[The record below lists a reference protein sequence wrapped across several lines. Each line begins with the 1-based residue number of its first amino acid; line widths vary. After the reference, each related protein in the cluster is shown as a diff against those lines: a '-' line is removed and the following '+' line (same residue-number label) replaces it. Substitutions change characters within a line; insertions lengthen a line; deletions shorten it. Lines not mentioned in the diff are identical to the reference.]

1 MDYEET
7 MVDEEFDDTE
17 VDDTLPEGII
27 EEDESEEEFPDE
39 EELDIDDLDDD
50 SESYEEPEEEAPA
63 DDEPPPTEPGWM
75 KKRIGKA
82 VEKAVR
88 ETEARMQAM
97 FEQQMKP
104 IREKMIED
112 EAQELVRS
120 RKVADIETAR
130 ELVRYRQGQP
140 TSANTH
146 GEAQVRGEQPR
157 NDRGQF
163 TSQEQ
168 IANDARTRTQIDMLA
183 RQADKIKANGGP
195 DVIKE
200 FTENKDLQR
209 RVVNG
214 ELDMYDI
221 ADMMQ
226 SRKTKR
232 PPTPARS
239 PNGAANSAPNAF
251 SNMSSKQF
259 KKFEDRLEEGGS
271 YTFRH

>member
-1 MDYEET
+1 MDFDET
-7 MVDEEFDDTE
+7 MVEEEFDDVE
-17 VDDTLPEGII
+17 ADDTLPDDII
-27 EEDESEEEFPDE
+27 EEDESEEEEFPEE

-50 SESYEEPEEEAPA
+50 PEESEEPEKEAPA
-63 DDEPPPTEPGWM
+63 DEDPPASEPGWM

-130 ELVRYRQGQP
+130 ELVRYRQGQAA
-140 TSANTH
+140 SAPQ
-146 GEAQVRGEQPR
+146 EKEQVERPR

-163 TSQEQ
+163 VSQQQAVEE
-168 IANDARTRTQIDMLA
+168 ARTQARIDELSK
-183 RQADKIKANGGP
+183 QADKIKAAGGP

-200 FTENKDLQR
+200 FTENPDIKR
-209 RVVNG
+209 RVVSG
-214 ELDMYDI
+214 ELDMYDV
-221 ADMMQ
+221 ARLMKKGN
-226 SRKTKR
+226 RAK
-232 PPTPARS
+232 PPTPTRS
-239 PNGAANSAPNAF
+239 PNGATNVTPNAF
-251 SNMSSKQF
+251 ANMSSKQF
-259 KKFEDRLEEGGS
+259 ARFEKQLDDGGR
-271 YTFRH
+271 YTFKH

>member
-7 MVDEEFDDTE
+7 MVEEFDDVE
-17 VDDTLPEGII
+17 ADDTLPDDII
-27 EEDESEEEFPDE
+27 EEDESEEEDFPDE

-50 SESYEEPEEEAPA
+50 PEEQVEEEEA
-63 DDEPPPTEPGWM
+63 EPSEPGWM

-140 TSANTH
+140 MEESAPQ
-146 GEAQVRGEQPR
+146 AQPR

-163 TSQEQ
+163 VSQEQ
-168 IANDARTRTQIDMLA
+168 VENDVRIQTQIDMLSK
-183 RQADKIKANGGP
+183 QADRIKANGGP
-195 DVIKE
+195 DVIRE
-200 FTENKDLQR
+200 FSENSEVKR
-209 RVVNG
+209 KVVEG
-214 ELDMYDI
+214 EWDMYDV
-221 ADMMQ
+221 AEHMTHK
-226 SRKTKR
+226 SRK
-232 PPTPARS
+232 PPAPSRS
-239 PNGAANSAPNAF
+239 PNGASNVTPNAF

-259 KKFEDRLEEGGS
+259 AKFEQKLEEGGS
-271 YTFRH
+271 YTFR